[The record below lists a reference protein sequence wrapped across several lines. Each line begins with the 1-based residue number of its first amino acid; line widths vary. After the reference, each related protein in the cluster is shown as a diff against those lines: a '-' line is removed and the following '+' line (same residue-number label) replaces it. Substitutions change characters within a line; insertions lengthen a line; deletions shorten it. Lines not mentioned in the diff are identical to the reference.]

1 MASAGSADPPV
12 TREAKASRVTRA
24 SLDPWGVALRIGQ
37 STDTGNSSFE
47 RGLRGLGV
55 GGGDLL
61 SLPTWTRVTTS
72 AFAEIASE
80 TPDGKASQT
89 LPFSL
94 LLELFLTTISTV
106 RLFCWVVSL
115 SPLERI
121 LRSKRQVK
129 QKPRWDED
137 CG

>member
-1 MASAGSADPPV
+1 MWLCESVNQQTQAD
-12 TREAKASRVTRA
+12 
-24 SLDPWGVALRIGQ
+24 
-37 STDTGNSSFE
+37 SSFKQ
-47 RGLRGLGV
+47 GLG
-55 GGGDLL
+55 GLGAAGEGDLL
-61 SLPTWTRVTTS
+61 SLPTWTRVTTL

-80 TPDGKASQT
+80 TLDGKASQT

-115 SPLERI
+115 SPAERI

>member
-1 MASAGSADPPV
+1 MTGG
-12 TREAKASRVTRA
+12 R
-24 SLDPWGVALRIGQ
+24 LDPWGVALRIGQ
-37 STDTGNSSFE
+37 STDTGNSSFQ
-47 RGLRGLGV
+47 RGLG
-55 GGGDLL
+55 GLGAGEGDLL

-94 LLELFLTTISTV
+94 LLELFLTTTSTV
-106 RLFCWVVSL
+106 RLLCWVVSL
-115 SPLERI
+115 SPAERM

-129 QKPRWDED
+129 QEPRWDAD